1 MGCVFRP
8 LSQISEPRGCTW
20 AGRKHPC
27 WCARR
32 KTWALPFSPVGGA
45 PSLAKAL
52 RGPLCGCLM
61 GQPQV
66 FLQQLISFNTNQSV
80 FIPKRLIF
88 SKKKKKT
95 LVRKEWMKKEE
106 NNQGSEKK
114 EKQSPEVKHRN
125 TLVHTHKR
133 KWEDC
138 AKLESSWLSTEG
150 RYCSS
155 LSNCCH
161 GKRRSSVA
169 RSWSLSRKVRNLHS
183 YMTSPNF

>member
-1 MGCVFRP
+1 MCLGLCHKS
-8 LSQISEPRGCTW
+8 LSPGVAPEQDASIPADVQG
-20 AGRKHPC
+20 GR
-27 WCARR
+27 
-32 KTWALPFSPVGGA
+32 LGPFPSHLWRGA

-52 RGPLCGCLM
+52 CGPLCGCLM
-61 GQPQV
+61 DQPQV

-88 SKKKKKT
+88 SKKKKKKT

-114 EKQSPEVKHRN
+114 KKQSTEVKRRN

-161 GKRRSSVA
+161 GKCRSSVA